1 MLIVGVYGTGKTS
14 VCEEIAHL
22 LESAGE
28 AYGAIDLDWLGWYA
42 APNAAPNHIDAHEW
56 LDPVALSNLSTM
68 VRNYLDAGVEHF
80 VLAGSVWSV
89 PELDAIRAVLPFTL
103 RVVQLTLPFAEIERR
118 LSTAVTAGRAEDLQE
133 AARQSRVADSP
144 AGPDAVVPD
153 LLVTNDRPVRSV
165 AEEIVGWLGWR

>member
-1 MLIVGVYGTGKTS
+1 MVRAPRRTTS
-14 VCEEIAHL
+14 H
-22 LESAGE
+22 
-28 AYGAIDLDWLGWYA
+28 DD
-42 APNAAPNHIDAHEW
+42 EW

-68 VRNYLDAGVEHF
+68 VRNYLTAGVEHF

-133 AARQSRVADSP
+133 AARQSGALDSQRD
-144 AGPDAVVPD
+144 DAVVPD
-153 LLVTNDRPVRSV
+153 LLVANDRPVR
-165 AEEIVGWLGWR
+165 E

>member
-22 LESAGE
+22 LGAAGQP
-28 AYGAIDLDWLGWYA
+28 YGAIDLDWLGWYA
-42 APNAAPNHIDAHEW
+42 TTADDAHDDEW

-68 VRNYLDAGVEHF
+68 VRNYLTAGVERF

-89 PELDAIRAVLPFTL
+89 AELDAIRGVLPFTL

-118 LSTAVTAGRAEDLQE
+118 LAAAVTAGRAEDLQE
-133 AARQSRVADSP
+133 AARQSGALDSQRD
-144 AGPDAVVPD
+144 GAVVPD
-153 LLVTNDRPVRSV
+153 LLVANDVPVREV
-165 AEEIVGWLGWR
+165 ADEIVEWLGWR